1 MKIVLPELKFF
12 PPMTLFPPMAKP
24 VFSSCS
30 DLGGF
35 ATII

>member
-24 VFSSCS
+24 V
-30 DLGGF
+30 L
-35 ATII
+35 ALALI

>member
-1 MKIVLPELKFF
+1 MKIVLPQLKFF
-12 PPMTLFPPMAKP
+12 PPTLFPPMAKP

-30 DLGGF
+30 DLGAF